1 MEASPSSP
9 LIVSKP
15 ELLLEFLI
23 VALDAPAQLGAIDQ
37 TLEGNIFWQRREPIL
52 GRLSRAFGPFDQQP
66 FLVVRAKRDDSR
78 SAVPSRQPIV
88 RQARFG
94 KPSAISLAET
104 GRRLAL
110 RRRRVGGRPRPDH
123 RFAGSG
129 YLRGGHSVV
138 LDTMP
143 AT

>member
-66 FLVVRAKRDDSR
+66 FLVVPLAAMS
-78 SAVPSRQPIV
+78 SAHAQPS
-88 RQARFG
+88 
-94 KPSAISLAET
+94 ET
-104 GRRLAL
+104 R
-110 RRRRVGGRPRPDH
+110 
-123 RFAGSG
+123 
-129 YLRGGHSVV
+129 
-138 LDTMP
+138 
-143 AT
+143 